1 MKRTV
6 IATLALAAV
15 FTVTA
20 VAQKASTPEAQ
31 LGAIIN
37 QAEVEGKFEAAIPN
51 YKKFLANNGKN
62 RSLAAKA
69 QYHLGV
75 AYEKL
80 GNAEARK
87 AYEQVV
93 RDYPNEPVAT
103 DAKRQLA
110 GLAGSPLPRLL
121 TARQVCS
128 DACDSGSTIPRPS
141 GRRPLSADGRFMA
154 FLIRE
159 PDGKS
164 LIGIRD
170 MVTGQVTPLSATQGA
185 EPISLSPNGRR
196 LVYKYRT
203 KDAQLL
209 VIDTEA
215 DAKPKT
221 LVANSELYFVQGAWA
236 PDGKSVLLTAEK
248 PDHTWQLVWVSVT
261 DRAVNELKSLQW
273 RLQPGARPAISPDGK
288 YVAYA
293 ALPINP
299 GKPPLTE
306 EPKSTD
312 QHIYVLAADGSA
324 PEVTVVKGANI
335 NESPVWMPDGRSLLF
350 VSNRTNNFGLWSV
363 AFQPGKEAA
372 DPVLVKRDIGRIT
385 PIQMTQSGSYYYE
398 MPDRRVVAIRVDEL
412 NGGNL
417 QFTSALA
424 RKTIIGENPNWSPDG
439 KHIAF
444 YRSTKPSATAFY
456 SVLDMLSSPDTLF
469 VYSTETGDEKRYDIP
484 LTGDLRLGQ
493 KLWFHD
499 GKAILQTTYDDDKT
513 ALYRVD
519 LKSGEVRQLA
529 STLKDYYSAVWLSP
543 DDKTIYASTP
553 GDLPAAGGSRTDRI
567 IAIDVSSG
575 EESRGFTVPQPVNP
589 LFSPDARTL
598 YFRLCDKKCNRIVAV
613 DLATGQQRQV
623 LKVEDPEQIS
633 GLTLSSDGRTLASVI
648 IDAVWQPGRPPIT
661 GQLFRIG
668 VDGSEYHKLGFQFST
683 SNSPT
688 LSWAADGSAVL
699 VLEQRNGV
707 QSLTRVPAS
716 GGNPAVLQSPVPRA
730 FALSPDGSRIAI
742 ESAEIIN
749 EGVWALDNV
758 SSFLKT
764 AR

>member
-6 IATLALAAV
+6 IATLALAAL
-15 FTVTA
+15 FTLTA
-20 VAQKASTPEAQ
+20 VAQKAGTPEAQ

-37 QAEVEGKFEAAIPN
+37 QAEVEGEFDDAIPN

-103 DAKRQLA
+103 DAKRRLA
-110 GLAGSPLPRLL
+110 GLADSSLPRLL
-121 TARQVCS
+121 AARPVCA
-128 DACDSGSTIPRPS
+128 DACDSGSTSLRPS

-159 PDGKS
+159 PGGKS

-209 VIDTEA
+209 VISTEA
-215 DAKPKT
+215 DANPKT
-221 LVANSELYFVQGAWA
+221 LVANSELYFVQGTWA

-261 DRAVNELKSLQW
+261 DGTVNELKSLQW
-273 RLQPGARPAISPDGK
+273 RLGPGARPAISPDGK

-299 GKPPLTE
+299 GKPLVTE
-306 EPKSTD
+306 EPKSID

-324 PEVTVVKGANI
+324 PEVEVVKGANI

-363 AFQPGKEAA
+363 ALQNGKAAA

-398 MPDRRVVAIRVDEL
+398 MPDRSVVSLRVDAL
-412 NGGNL
+412 NSGNL
-417 QFTSALA
+417 QFTSGS
-424 RKTIIGENPNWSPDG
+424 RKTIIGENPKWSPDG

-444 YRSTKPSATAFY
+444 YRSTKPSAAAFY
-456 SVLDMLSSPDTLF
+456 SVLDMLSMPDTLF
-469 VYSTETGDEKRYDIP
+469 VYSTETGDENRYDIP
-484 LTGDLRLGQ
+484 LTGKLRLGQ

-499 GKAILQTTYDDDKT
+499 GKAILQATYDDDKT
-513 ALYRVD
+513 ALYRID

-529 STLKDYYSAVWLSP
+529 STLKDYYSAVSLSP
-543 DDKTIYASTP
+543 DDKTIYAITP

-575 EESRGFTVPQPVNP
+575 EETRGFTLPQPGNP
-589 LFSPDARTL
+589 LFSPDGRTL
-598 YFRLCDKKCNRIVAV
+598 YFRLCDKKCDRIVAV
-613 DLATGQQRQV
+613 DLVTGQQRQV

-633 GLTLSSDGRTLASVI
+633 GLTLSPDGRTLASVI
-648 IDAVWQPGRPPIT
+648 GDAVWQPGRPPIT

-688 LSWAADGSAVL
+688 LSWTADGAAVL

-716 GGNPAVLQSPVPRA
+716 GGNPAVLQSSVPRA

-742 ESAEIIN
+742 ESTEIIN

-758 SSFLKT
+758 SAFLKT